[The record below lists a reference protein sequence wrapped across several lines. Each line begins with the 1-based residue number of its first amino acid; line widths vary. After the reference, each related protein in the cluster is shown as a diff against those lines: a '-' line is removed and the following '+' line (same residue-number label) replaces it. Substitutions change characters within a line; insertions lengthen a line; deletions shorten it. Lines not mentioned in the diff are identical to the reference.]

1 MAIYKVINSSKA
13 VNTHGGMK
21 NCLRY
26 VFADGKTAPELCY
39 VIGSADSGNDPITVY
54 RDFIRVKKEF
64 RKDIGRQYIHAVLS
78 FAPGENITP
87 EEALD
92 FGIDFADKVWSGHQC
107 AVAVHTDKEH
117 IHCHMV
123 VNTVSYID
131 GSKSHKSKKNLQ
143 KDKEICNRMCEE
155 RGLSVA
161 VKKAHF
167 DGTPMSPGDISS
179 WDKDT
184 YKLLTQS
191 TKKSYL
197 ADCGIAVMKAIKGST
212 DKDSFIQRMNEYGW
226 QVQWS
231 DKRKH
236 IVFINADGK
245 KVRGANL
252 QKTFNINAT
261 KEGITDEFRR
271 KRTNSER
278 AERSRPHQ
286 TFGTGGAVKKAA
298 GKPRVFK

>member
-1 MAIYKVINSSKA
+1 MAIFKVINSSKA
-13 VNTHGGMK
+13 VNTHGGLK
-21 NCLRY
+21 NCLKY
-26 VFADGKTAPELCY
+26 VFADGKTAPELSF
-39 VIGSADSGNDPITVY
+39 VIGNDTTSDAIQVY

-64 RKDIGRQYIHAVLS
+64 KKDSGRQYIHSVLS
-78 FAPGENITP
+78 FATGENITP

-92 FGIDFADKVWSGHQC
+92 FGIDFAAKIYPGHQC

-131 GSKSHKSKKNLQ
+131 GSKSHKSKKDLQ

-161 VKKAHF
+161 VKKEHF
-167 DGTPMSPGDISS
+167 DGTPINPGDISS

-184 YKLLTQS
+184 YKLLMQS

-197 ADCGIAVMKAIKGST
+197 ADCGIAVMNAMKRST
-212 DKDSFIQRMNEYGW
+212 DKDGFIKCMNEYGW

-261 KEGITDEFRR
+261 KEGITYELGR
-271 KRTNSER
+271 KRTDTER
-278 AERSRPHQ
+278 AERSRPHHAV
-286 TFGTGGAVKKAA
+286 GTGTTHQKAT
-298 GKPRVFK
+298 GRTRVPK

>member
-1 MAIYKVINSSKA
+1 MAVYKVINSSKA

-39 VIGSADSGNDPITVY
+39 VIGSDNAVNDPLRVY

-64 RKDIGRQYIHAVLS
+64 GKDIGRQYIHAVLS

-92 FGIDFADKVWSGHQC
+92 FGIDFADKVYPGHQC
-107 AVAVHTDKEH
+107 AVAVHTDKDH

-123 VNTVSYID
+123 INTVSYLD
-131 GSKSHKSKKNLQ
+131 GRKSHKSKKDLQ
-143 KDKEICNRMCEE
+143 KDKDVCNRMCEE
-155 RGLSVA
+155 RGLTVN
-161 VKKAHF
+161 VKGEHF
-167 DGTPMSPGDISS
+167 DGTPQSTGDISS

-184 YKLLTQS
+184 YKLLSQN

-197 ADCGIAVMKAIKGST
+197 AECGIAVMKAMKAST
-212 DKDSFIQRMNEYGW
+212 DKDGFIRHMKEYGW
-226 QVQWS
+226 QVQWT
-231 DKRKH
+231 DNRKH

-245 KVRGANL
+245 KVRDTNL
-252 QKTFNINAT
+252 RQHLTIIIRTEKHPQNNPRKSTILIFRQKVPV
-261 KEGITDEFRR
+261 FRV
-271 KRTNSER
+271 S
-278 AERSRPHQ
+278 A
-286 TFGTGGAVKKAA
+286 
-298 GKPRVFK
+298 